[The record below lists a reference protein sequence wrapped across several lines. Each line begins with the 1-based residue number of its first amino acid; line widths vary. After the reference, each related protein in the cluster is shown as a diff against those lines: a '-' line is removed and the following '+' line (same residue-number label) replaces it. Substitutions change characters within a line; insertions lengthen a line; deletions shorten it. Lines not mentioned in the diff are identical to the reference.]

1 MNRCYF
7 GAILLIL
14 LLALSLG
21 TTWAISR
28 CQTPVVQALGQA
40 SAAAAAGNTR
50 ATQAAIRAAEGQWQ
64 HCRKFAASVVD
75 HGPMESIDGLFAQLP
90 PILRSGDLTRAASL
104 CRELQQQVKAIIDAH
119 RLSLWNFL

>member
-7 GAILLIL
+7 GAILLVL
-14 LLALSLG
+14 LLALSLC

-40 SAAAAAGNTR
+40 SAAAAAGNRR
-50 ATQAAIRAAEGQWQ
+50 AAQTAIRAAETQWQ
-64 HCRKFAASVVD
+64 HCRKFSASVVD
-75 HGPMESIDGLFAQLP
+75 HRPMESIDSLFAQLP
-90 PILRSGDLTRAASL
+90 PILRSGDLPRAASL
-104 CRELQQQVKAIIDAH
+104 CRELQQQVEAIIDGH

>member
-7 GAILLIL
+7 GAL
-14 LLALSLG
+14 LLAVLLVLSFC
-21 TTWAISR
+21 TTLAVSR

-40 SAAAAAGNTR
+40 AAAAAAGNNP
-50 ATQAAIRAAEGQWQ
+50 AAQASIRAAENHWQ
-64 HCRKFAASVVD
+64 HCRKFSASVVD
-75 HGPMESIDGLFAQLP
+75 HGPMETVDGLFAQLP
-90 PILRSGDLTRAASL
+90 PILRSGDMPRTAAL